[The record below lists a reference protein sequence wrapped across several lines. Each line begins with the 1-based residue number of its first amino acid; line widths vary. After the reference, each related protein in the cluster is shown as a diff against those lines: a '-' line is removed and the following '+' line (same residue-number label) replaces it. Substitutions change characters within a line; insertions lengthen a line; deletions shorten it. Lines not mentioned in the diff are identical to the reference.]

1 MSITPSTSESP
12 PGDLTGRF
20 VERLLGW
27 TAGDPALVE
36 RCRLLLLDGV
46 AVAAAGAREAGPA
59 LAADVLA
66 GSVGP
71 CTLIGRK
78 GNALPWEAAR
88 INGMAMHVLDYEPMW
103 EPPNHAISP
112 LLPALLALAE
122 TREREG
128 HGPQGTALLRALA
141 TGIEAQGRLRLASGQ
156 FEPAKLTFHPPG
168 VVGAIAS
175 ALGCASLLGLDVHRA
190 TMAVGIAASRTGS
203 LLAKVGS
210 HTKALHCGDAAANGL
225 QAALLAERGFGADG
239 DALGSPRGWGHAY
252 FGKGF
257 DPAPLLAPLGRGRAL
272 EPGCS
277 WKLFPSQF
285 ATHFGITAAL
295 DARAHLG
302 TFVPG
307 DIESIRLT
315 VPPMPYIDRPRP
327 ATGLEGKF
335 SWQYTAALALLDGE
349 VNLATFSDVRRHA
362 PDVDRLLGRMELR
375 PDPTIP
381 GRFDKMHV
389 EIEVACRDGRKV
401 VCRCAAP
408 LGSLKRP
415 IPAARVENKARELLE
430 ASVGAANAH
439 ALMQSLGRADP
450 ALEITRL
457 MGLLASEAAV
467 AARDSKPM
475 ESVR

>member
-1 MSITPSTSESP
+1 MSATPSTPASP
-12 PGDLTGRF
+12 PGELTRGF

-27 TAGDPALVE
+27 SADDPALSD

-46 AVAAAGAREAGPA
+46 AVAAAGAREAGPT
-59 LAADVLA
+59 LAASVLA
-66 GSVGP
+66 SSGGH
-71 CTLIGRK
+71 CTLIGRR
-78 GNALPWEAAR
+78 ATTLPWEAAR

-122 TREREG
+122 SREREG
-128 HGPQGTALLRALA
+128 HGPQGEALLRALA
-141 TGIEAQGRLRLASGQ
+141 IGIEAQGRLRLSSGQ

-168 VVGAIAS
+168 AVGAIAS
-175 ALGCASLLGLDVHRA
+175 ALGCAALLGLGTHEA
-190 TMAVGIAASRTGS
+190 TMAVGIAASRTGA
-203 LLAKVGS
+203 LLANVGS

-239 DALGSPRGWGHAY
+239 DALGSPRGWGNAY

-257 DPAPLLAPLGRGRAL
+257 DPEPLLAPLGRGRAL
-272 EPGCS
+272 DPGCS

-295 DARAHLG
+295 DARTHLG
-302 TFVPG
+302 AVAPG
-307 DIESIRLT
+307 DIESVRLT

-349 VNLATFSDVRRHA
+349 VNLETFSDARRHA
-362 PDVDRLLGRMELR
+362 PDVDRLLERLELR
-375 PDPTIP
+375 PDPAIP
-381 GRFDKMHV
+381 GRFDQMHV
-389 EIEVACRDGRKV
+389 EIEVACRDGRTV
-401 VCRCAAP
+401 ACRCAAP

-415 IPAARVENKARELLE
+415 IPAARVEAKARELLE
-430 ASVGAANAH
+430 ASLGAASAE

-457 MGLLASEAAV
+457 MGLLAAEAAV
-467 AARDSKPM
+467 AARESKPM
-475 ESVR
+475 ERV